1 MTFVTISGAFSRRVR
16 RRVIVT
22 NDALEAAYSLYAPF
36 GMACEHNRRGV
47 SQLKKG
53 GRIVRNGEGRGGL
66 LESGYDGLKL
76 ELEATEHDIKKLQ
89 VRADKLR
96 AVVAAL
102 QDLVPGRN
110 PVPTNGAADDAA
122 SPVWLKQGAAV

>member
-1 MTFVTISGAFSRRVR
+1 M
-16 RRVIVT
+16 
-22 NDALEAAYSLYAPF
+22 
-36 GMACEHNRRGV
+36 
-47 SQLKKG
+47 
-53 GRIVRNGEGRGGL
+53 RNGEGRGGL

-76 ELEATEHDIKKLQ
+76 ELEATEHRIKKLQ

-96 AVVAAL
+96 AAIAAL
-102 QDLVPGRN
+102 QDLIPGRN